1 MVVLVYAAALT
12 FRIAG
17 AIREAAITD
26 DRKNQMPTK
35 MRLFVG
41 KTNARETN
49 AVFTGRDAVNPPSET
64 RAAIRLLHS
73 ARSSGHARGPPAAGA
88 TP

>member
-1 MVVLVYAAALT
+1 MAVLVHAAALT

-35 MRLFVG
+35 MRLFAG
-41 KTNARETN
+41 KTNAREMN
-49 AVFTGRDAVNPPSET
+49 AVFAGRDAGSGQGWL
-64 RAAIRLLHS
+64 RLGK
-73 ARSSGHARGPPAAGA
+73 R
-88 TP
+88 